1 MIFDLWMDGGK
12 SEGCFSGVSCLFL
25 FSQNIAVV
33 VPHFLLPMTE
43 NTAILQS
50 SAIFWGAV
58 AIIVTVPA
66 IVWMLLLLPLQFVKV
81 SC

>member
-1 MIFDLWMDGGK
+1 MGSLRAVLVACLVFFCFLK
-12 SEGCFSGVSCLFL
+12 S

-33 VPHFLLPMTE
+33 VPHFLLLMTE

-50 SAIFWGAV
+50 SATFWGAV